1 MAVVAGSGTEA
12 AAGME
17 ASSGLC
23 APTPDDDEVDLRQ
36 LLSGCVSL
44 CRSAMAVIREVQR
57 EREAGVALE
66 STMKDPTD
74 SRTYLTKADTLSQR
88 VIVGGLRAKWPNV
101 AVVGEE
107 EESGAEVGESTAEKG
122 SIISILLFLVRL
134 ACLVGFFFSTYTTFK
149 FWFHLCNK
157 PRINFFS
164 LKRTGNRKN

>member
-57 EREAGVALE
+57 EREAGVTIE

-88 VIVGGLRAKWPNV
+88 VIVDGLRAKWPNV

-107 EESGAEVGESTAEKG
+107 EM
-122 SIISILLFLVRL
+122 FLKAPFGL
-134 ACLVGFFFSTYTTFK
+134 SYSCD
-149 FWFHLCNK
+149 FH
-157 PRINFFS
+157 R
-164 LKRTGNRKN
+164 